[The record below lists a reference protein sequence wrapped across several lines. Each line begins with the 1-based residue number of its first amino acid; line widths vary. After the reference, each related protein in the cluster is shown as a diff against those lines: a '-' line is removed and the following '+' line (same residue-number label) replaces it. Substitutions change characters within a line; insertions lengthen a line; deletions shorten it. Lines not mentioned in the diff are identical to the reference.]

1 MLEVRNI
8 NKVYKTKN
16 GKEVRALDNVSLKF
30 PQKGLVFILGKSGSG
45 KSTLLNMLGGLD
57 KLDSGEII
65 IKGKSSADF
74 KQADFDSYRNT
85 YLGFIFQE
93 YNILNEFSVGANV
106 ALALELQGK
115 KATKEA
121 INDILGRVDLLD
133 YASRK
138 PNQLS
143 GGQKQRVAIARALV
157 KDPEIILADE
167 PTGALDSKT
176 GIQVFDTL
184 KELSKTKLV
193 IVVSHDREFAES
205 YGDRVIELK
214 DGQVISDIEKYLSEA
229 SKKNESISVV
239 DNKII
244 QIEKG
249 YELTIEDVKMINEY
263 LKQNNAIISI
273 DDKSNRDLKKFARI
287 DEFGNK
293 ECFKDTNEDNIVI
306 GDESKFKLIKS
317 RLPFK
322 DSFKIGVSSL
332 KTKPVRLVISILL
345 SVVAFTLFGL
355 ADTVNSY
362 NKYNAT
368 VESLIDS
375 NVTNISFSKN
385 TVDEYNNYNRV
396 LLSDEDIKTISTE
409 LNMDFKGVYTP
420 KGYSSIDIYNNLYSQ
435 PSWSSINHSSF
446 KGFLEINNDFINSK
460 GFGLIG
466 NIPSSNYEVA
476 ISEYMYETFLNYGYV
491 HNSDKY
497 TPDQMKDLG
506 KEGFLNINPYIR
518 ISEQEFKIVGII
530 DTHFDRSHFSVLENA
545 SEGIFNYLIKQELDT
560 TIDYGYHGQLFV
572 KEGFIDNYRKE
583 IEREQIAIPLNNFSV
598 YAYSTV
604 TDAINLYASE
614 IYSVKSLG
622 DNNLNYKLIGSQD
635 PLNKNEIL
643 VNIKS
648 YLDSS
653 MTYYGNLNDWISY
666 DEWNAPEYVK
676 KYADRSNLH
685 YEMQDSFYSQLLPK
699 ATASGWIGG
708 YFTEIDGVFSYQSFS
723 SEEWS
728 NIDEQTKINYLRE
741 YVDYYNYY
749 FENDL
754 PTWVTDTNGN
764 YYKTYDELYE
774 NYLSYDKFYYELM
787 NEIMDEITTIDNQ
800 ILPQGY
806 TLYFHNWTYNINEEY
821 DCNIRGFYLPEYS
834 KIDANTLCVSNAI
847 YDEVASDYD
856 NIYSF
861 AIHDMVGQSALKS
874 VVKWSYNNSYNINN
888 HNIHFKLES
897 GPTTLLYDVNGLLE
911 DLSSVFLYIGIGFAV
926 FAALLMTNY
935 IATSISYKKR
945 DIGILRALGAK
956 SSDVFG
962 IFFNEAVV
970 IAIINFILSFAV
982 TITIVFTLNN
992 VLRNNYNLSITILS
1006 IGIRQF
1012 VLMLLISLFVAFI
1025 SSLFPVYKI
1034 AMKKPIDAI
1043 RNA

>member
-8 NKVYKTKN
+8 NKVYKNKN

-65 IKGKSSADF
+65 IKGKSSSDF

-93 YNILNEFSVGANV
+93 YNILDEFSVGANV

-115 KATKEA
+115 KATKDA
-121 INDILGRVDLLD
+121 INDILRQVDLLD

-176 GIQVFDTL
+176 GIQVFDAL

-205 YGDRVIELK
+205 YGDRIIELK

-239 DNKII
+239 DDKII

-249 YELTIEDVKMINEY
+249 YELTMDDVKMINEY

-273 DDKSNRDLKKFARI
+273 DDKSNMDLKKFARI

-306 GDESKFKLIKS
+306 EDESKFKLIKS
-317 RLPFK
+317 KLPFK

-332 KTKPVRLVISILL
+332 KNKPIRLVISIIL
-345 SVVAFTLFGL
+345 SLVAFTLFGL

-362 NKYNAT
+362 NKYSAT

-375 NVTNISFSKN
+375 NVNNISFSKN
-385 TVDEYNNYNRV
+385 NLDEYGNYNRV
-396 LLSDEDIKTISTE
+396 LLSDEDIKKISSE
-409 LNMDFKGVYTP
+409 LNMEFKGVYTP
-420 KGYSSIDIYNNLYSQ
+420 KGSNSIDIYNNLYSQ
-435 PSWSSINHSSF
+435 PSWSSINRSSF
-446 KGFLEINNDFINSK
+446 KGFLEINSDFINSK
-460 GFGLIG
+460 GFALIG
-466 NIPSSNYEVA
+466 RLPTSNYEVA

-491 HNSDKY
+491 YDLDKF
-497 TPDQMKDLG
+497 TPDQIKELG
-506 KEGFLNINPYIR
+506 KEGFLNKNPYIS
-518 ISEQEFKIVGII
+518 INESEFKIVGII
-530 DTHFDRSHFSVLENA
+530 DTHFESSHFSILEN
-545 SEGIFNYLIKQELDT
+545 SSDGIFNYLIKQELDT
-560 TIDYGYHGQLFV
+560 TVEYGYHGQLFV
-572 KEGFIDNYRKE
+572 KEGFIDNYRKN
-583 IEREQIAIPLNNFSV
+583 IEHLQIAIPLNNFSLNV
-598 YAYSTV
+598 YSNV
-604 TDAINLYASE
+604 TDAMNFYTSE
-614 IYSVKSLG
+614 IYSVDSLK
-622 DNNLNYKLIGSQD
+622 DNNLKYKFIDFNSS
-635 PLNKNEIL
+635 LNKNEIL
-643 VNIKS
+643 VNIKN
-648 YLDSS
+648 YLEYSFS
-653 MTYYGNLNDWISY
+653 YYGNLNNWNSY
-666 DEWNAPEYVK
+666 EEWQAPEYII
-676 KYADRSNLH
+676 KYANRNNLY
-685 YEMQDSFYSQLLPK
+685 YEMQQSFYQQLLTK
-699 ATASGWIGG
+699 ATTNGWIGG
-708 YFTEIDGVFSYQSFS
+708 YFTEDNGTYSYQSLS
-723 SEEWS
+723 SEDWS
-728 NIDEQTKINYLRE
+728 YCDEQTKISYLQE
-741 YVDYYNYY
+741 YIYRFNSYLNID
-749 FENDL
+749 F
-754 PTWVTDTNGN
+754 PTWVTDEYGN
-764 YYKTYDELYE
+764 YYKTYGQLYE
-774 NYLSYDKFYYELM
+774 NYLSENKFYYEIVK
-787 NEIMDEITTIDNQ
+787 EIMDEITTIDNN
-800 ILPQGY
+800 ILPLGY
-806 TLYFHNWTYNINEEY
+806 KLIFQNWSYNINEEY
-821 DCNIRGFYLPEYS
+821 DCNIKGFYLPEYS
-834 KIDANTLCVSNAI
+834 NVDASTLCVSNAI
-847 YDEVASDYD
+847 YDEVSSDYD

-861 AIHDMVGQSALKS
+861 AIHDMVKESALKS
-874 VVKWSYNNSYNINN
+874 IVKWSYNNSYNINN
-888 HNIHFKLES
+888 RNIHFELES
-897 GPTTLLYDVNGLLE
+897 GPTSLLYDVNGLLE
-911 DLSSVFLYIGIGFAV
+911 DLSNVFLYIGIGFAV

-962 IFFNEAVV
+962 IFFNEALV

-992 VLRNNYNLSITILS
+992 VLRNNYNLSITILN

-1012 VLMLLISLFVAFI
+1012 ILMLFISLFVAFI
-1025 SSLFPVYKI
+1025 SSLLPVYKI

-1043 RNA
+1043 RNN